1 MAPCSLNVLGK
12 IVIPNWQWCR
22 VFAKMCWFSELAW
35 GYEFISNWWQ
45 LNFIL
50 TNRDSL
56 CSMWAQL
63 WEEELDVE
71 NRAQALEPWFLSL
84 GSGSNSDQV
93 SSFQFESYMK
103 VQQHFV
109 QRRKRFSKS
118 RLPPPPEIFITYFL
132 TRGRCNSITRIMHKV
147 MCWKSAQD
155 WRHHLWSRQPMFE
168 LTNEPI

>member
-1 MAPCSLNVLGK
+1 MTPCSLIVLSK
-12 IVIPNWQWCR
+12 IVTPNWQWCR
-22 VFAKMCWFSELAW
+22 VLAKMVFWVSLRLWIHFKLMTAKLHTEKPAFFVFNVSSLVRGRTGGWGLSWVSGSWFA
-35 GYEFISNWWQ
+35 
-45 LNFIL
+45 
-50 TNRDSL
+50 
-56 CSMWAQL
+56 
-63 WEEELDVE
+63 
-71 NRAQALEPWFLSL
+71 SL
-84 GSGSNSDQV
+84 GPSWNSDQV